1 MARKLRLRP
10 EPIILTQVHLPES
23 LYEQLIGA
31 KPAGCSR
38 NAYFTALLRHGHAH
52 ALAAALQ
59 DVELEAH
66 ASGKQLG
73 TTEVA
78 S

>member
-23 LYEQLIGA
+23 LYAQLIGA

-38 NAYFTALLRHGHAH
+38 NAYFTALLKHGYAH
-52 ALAAALQ
+52 ALAAVLQ
-59 DVELEAH
+59 DVELGAH
-66 ASGKQLG
+66 APTGKQLG
-73 TTEVA
+73 TTER
-78 S
+78 